1 MGLGEDRCQGVLQ
14 EGFSHHS
21 TQLVLGLSQQLQAQQ
36 RRPLYSGRERKQAS
50 QCQTSQHPGKGQ
62 LSEPLLREGGGRE
75 DTVPENSVWNKK
87 LLLKKMGIFAETSGS
102 YFSGY
107 RVLIQQIFVF
117 REKRMLEILSS
128 EHSASDSDVT

>member
-1 MGLGEDRCQGVLQ
+1 MGLSEDRCQGVLQ

-62 LSEPLLREGGGRE
+62 LCEPLLREGGGSE
-75 DTVPENSVWNKK
+75 DTVPENRIWNEK
-87 LLLKKMGIFAETSGS
+87 LLMKKMGVSAETSGS
-102 YFSGY
+102 YLFFRLQSAHTADFC
-107 RVLIQQIFVF
+107 LQ
-117 REKRMLEILSS
+117 REKNVRNPQQ
-128 EHSASDSDVT
+128 